1 MNSNDISDLRE
12 VAEAVAREAGQLVKD
27 FRERGVEVA
36 NRKSTDTDVVTAADM
51 AAEELIRTRLRVLRP
66 QDGILGEE
74 AGEQRGTSGLTWVV
88 DPIDG
93 TVNYLHGLPEYS
105 VSVAVVTGEPTP
117 ERWQVEAGCVYRP
130 DDGLTYGAGRGQGA
144 WKNSSPLQVSAPVE
158 LSRALVATGFA
169 YDANTRRRQAE
180 ILTTVLPQIADIRRG
195 GSAALDLAATAAGQ
209 FAAFYETGL
218 SPWDMA
224 AGELIITEAG
234 GVVQGLNG
242 AKASE
247 SITVAG
253 EESIVRKLS
262 VLLESLDADQILSPE
277 R

>member
-1 MNSNDISDLRE
+1 VNSNDISSLRDI
-12 VAEAVAREAGQLVKD
+12 AEAIAREAGELVRD
-27 FRERGVEVA
+27 FRERGVEIA
-36 NRKSTDTDVVTAADM
+36 DRKSTDTDVVTAADM
-51 AAEELIRTRLRVLRP
+51 AAEELIRDRLQSLRP
-66 QDGILGEE
+66 HDGILGEE
-74 AGEQRGTSGLTWVV
+74 AGEWRGTSGLTWVV

-105 VSVAVVTGEPTP
+105 VSIAVVAGEPTP

-130 DDGLTYGAGRGQGA
+130 DDGLTYVAGRGQGA
-144 WKNSSPLQVSAPVE
+144 WRNSCPLQVSAPAE
-158 LSRALVATGFA
+158 LSRALIATGFA
-169 YDANTRRRQAE
+169 YDAQTRRRQAE
-180 ILTTVLPQIADIRRG
+180 ILATVLPQIADIRRG

-253 EESIVRKLS
+253 EGSIVKKLS
-262 VLLESLDADQILSPE
+262 DLLESLDADQILLPK
-277 R
+277 